1 MQLNWLCVKTSILW
15 LLKRKISFL
24 LMILQDFLLQYAQAV
39 KETARENENMG
50 GTVDNHSHA
59 HPRFK
64 IDLAASTYLRK
75 SARCSS
81 TASTSVFS
89 SSR

>member
-50 GTVDNHSHA
+50 STGDNENQCT
-59 HPRFK
+59 PTFQ
-64 IDLAASTYLRK
+64 D
-75 SARCSS
+75 
-81 TASTSVFS
+81 
-89 SSR
+89 